1 MKRTI
6 LLDFATFLTGRFR
19 GGDSRKMTL
28 KKLQSR
34 VLVTFCLLA
43 IAAFAEEP
51 PKVPHSGTVSSTHA
65 EYDGNALILNGHVIL
80 NHGLGKMNAEHASL
94 EKQEAGKDFPFSF
107 IHLEKEVFLHL
118 KDNAK
123 LFCEKADLDF
133 ITLKGNLYSK
143 DNEKV
148 TYTDLL
154 NQTIPFKLLGKNITL
169 EMSKLETDE
178 KKNTYEI
185 ETVTAEN
192 AVTVHYN
199 NDYILEAHRAHYRKN
214 KQEQENTSEFSGFI
228 TATPKEDSD
237 VCHLHHLGDLID
249 ASKVEIDLIKETLI
263 LKDPIGR
270 LVSSLVP
277 HPENSEVR
285 FESDELSWEQSQ
297 NTLSLHHNIHVQ
309 DSSLGKIDA
318 DDHLQLTQKKVE
330 DKTVIQMIS
339 TQGKTRLEYIP
350 HNQTT
355 PQVLICHDSMLIDRD
370 KLSAV
375 LLSPEEKGR
384 VLDEKQIYYEEERI
398 ASFADRARIDYAIV
412 DSKITP
418 VSLTMTHNIRLFS
431 HLPDAPQRC
440 SLADRLT
447 YSPETHTLIL
457 SADPGKRVLF
467 WDEGQS
473 LCIAAQEI
481 HIIQDSKTKEE
492 SIKGVGN
499 VKFAFTSQES
509 ELLQDIFPF
518 YKREAP
524 HHE

>member
-6 LLDFATFLTGRFR
+6 LVI
-19 GGDSRKMTL
+19 S
-28 KKLQSR
+28 
-34 VLVTFCLLA
+34 CLLTISA
-43 IAAFAEEP
+43 LAEEP
-51 PKVPHSGTVSSTHA
+51 PKTPRSGTVSSTHA
-65 EYDGNALILNGHVIL
+65 EYDGNALILDGHVIL
-80 NHGLGKMNAEHASL
+80 NHGLGKMNAEHAAL
-94 EKQEAGKDFPFSF
+94 EKQETGKDFPFSF

-133 ITLKGNLYSK
+133 ITLRGFLYSK
-143 DNEKV
+143 ENEKV

-154 NQTIPFKLLGKNITL
+154 NQDIPFKLLGKNIIL

-178 KKNTYEI
+178 KKNTYEV

-214 KQEQENTSEFSGFI
+214 QQEKENTSEFPGFV
-228 TATPKEDSD
+228 TATPKDAGD
-237 VCHLHHLGDLID
+237 MCHLHHLGDLID
-249 ASKVEIDLIKETLI
+249 STKVEIDLIKEMLI
-263 LKDPIGR
+263 LKAPIGR

-285 FESDELSWEQSQ
+285 FEADELRWEQPT
-297 NTLSLHHNIHVQ
+297 NTLSLLNNIHIQ
-309 DSSLGKIDA
+309 DSALGMIDA
-318 DDHLQLTQKKVE
+318 DERLQLTQKKVE
-330 DKTVIQMIS
+330 DKTVIQTIS
-339 TQGKTRLEYIP
+339 TQGKTRLEYLASG
-350 HNQTT
+350 QTK
-355 PQVLICHDSMLIDRD
+355 PQVLICYGSMLLDRD

-375 LLSPEEKGR
+375 LQSPEEKGR

-398 ASFADRARIDYAIV
+398 ASFAERARIDYAIV

-418 VSLTMTHNIRLFS
+418 VSLTMTRNIRLFS
-431 HLPDAPQRC
+431 HVPDAPKRC

-457 SADPGKRVLF
+457 FADPGKRVLF

-473 LCIAAQEI
+473 LCIAAQEV
-481 HIIQDSKTKEE
+481 HIIQDSKTKQE